1 MRVPFPH
8 VERPVLVPR
17 PAVVISPVP
26 LGPEGLLTWTLMITN
41 AARAEW
47 PGDVVI
53 DQAEEIGLIVP
64 SKVRTAK
71 IAAVETA
78 SAALIARLDEP
89 TLRRVLDQV
98 RAILAL

>member
-1 MRVPFPH
+1 
-8 VERPVLVPR
+8 VLVPR
-17 PAVVISPVP
+17 PAVILTPVP

-41 AARAEW
+41 AARADW
-47 PGDVVI
+47 PGDVAI
-53 DQAEEIGLIVP
+53 DEADEIGLIIP

-78 SAALIARLDEP
+78 SATLIARLDEP

-98 RAILAL
+98 RANLAL